1 LEVQVIAPSLT
12 LEIIR
17 SDILEPLLAL
27 AKDAIPNIRF
37 NVAKSLE
44 VLAATFSKAPD
55 GLDLVQNK
63 IVPVLEAM
71 KNDSDAD
78 VRYFAARALQK
89 GVGASGM
96 VDPFFSDSIDTDS
109 HFSIA

>member
-1 LEVQVIAPSLT
+1 

-17 SDILEPLLAL
+17 NDILEPLLAL

-44 VLAATFSKAPD
+44 VLASTFSEAPD

-63 IVPVLEAM
+63 IVPVLEGM

-78 VRYFAARALQK
+78 VRYFASRALQK

-96 VDPFFSDSIDTDS
+96 VESNFQTSLTLTFNFSL
-109 HFSIA
+109 A

>member
-1 LEVQVIAPSLT
+1 MNLD
-12 LEIIR
+12 IIR

-44 VLAATFSKAPD
+44 VLATTYSKTPG
-55 GLDLVQNK
+55 GLELVQSK
-63 IVPVLEAM
+63 VVPVLEQM

-78 VRYFAARALQK
+78 VRYFAMRALQK
-89 GVGASGM
+89 GLIGKSYA
-96 VDPFFSDSIDTDS
+96 DPENTR
-109 HFSIA
+109 

>member
-1 LEVQVIAPSLT
+1 MAFILFTTIRKQVIAPSLN

-55 GLDLVQNK
+55 GLELIQTK
-63 IVPVLEAM
+63 IVPVLETM

-78 VRYFAARALQK
+78 VRYFATRALQK
-89 GVGASGM
+89 GVGVSGTI
-96 VDPFFSDSIDTDS
+96 VFSCMKAI
-109 HFSIA
+109 